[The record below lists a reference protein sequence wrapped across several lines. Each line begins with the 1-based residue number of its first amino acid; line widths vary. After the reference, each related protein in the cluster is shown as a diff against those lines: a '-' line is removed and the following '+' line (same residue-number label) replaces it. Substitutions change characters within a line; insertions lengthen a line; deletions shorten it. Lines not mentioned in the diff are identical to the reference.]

1 MTFKP
6 DRRRVRK
13 NELAA
18 RYGCTVRTIDN
29 RVARG
34 ALPAPHRDELDRPFW
49 WSDEIALHEAKL
61 DRRAEAA
68 A

>member
-1 MTFKP
+1 MTYDP
-6 DRRRVRK
+6 TRRRIRK

-18 RYGCTVRTIDN
+18 RNGCTARTIDN

-34 ALPAPHRDELDRPFW
+34 VIPSPHRDEFGRPFW
-49 WSDEIALHEAKL
+49 WSDEIARHEAKL
-61 DRRAEAA
+61 TGEAA